1 MDRKPFLLE
10 KINKIEI
17 CFTPAL
23 YHLYHNP
30 KANVVVIDIMR
41 ATTAICSAFAAGA
54 EKIIP
59 VGSVEEAKKMKDAGY
74 TLAAERDGK
83 VLDFADFGN
92 SPFNFTPENVKGKT
106 IAYSTTNGTQAINM
120 AKDAN
125 QLIIGAFT
133 NLSTVTNYLENQKND
148 LVILCS
154 GWKDRFN
161 LEDTI
166 CAGAMAEKLIESGK
180 YSTICDST
188 HASIDLWKIAK
199 TNILEYIQKAAHR
212 ERLRQMVLDDV
223 VEYCHTPDSVK
234 VLPVYQNGVIT
245 NILTDK

>member
-1 MDRKPFLLE
+1 
-10 KINKIEI
+10 
-17 CFTPAL
+17 
-23 YHLYHNP
+23 
-30 KANVVVIDIMR
+30 MR

-59 VGSVEEAKKMKDAGY
+59 VGSVEEAKKMKAAGY

-125 QLIIGAFT
+125 KLIIGAFT
-133 NLSTVTNYLENQKND
+133 NLSTVTDYLENQKND

-188 HASIDLWKIAK
+188 HASIDLWGGKLPK
-199 TNILEYIQKAAHR
+199 TIF
-212 ERLRQMVLDDV
+212 
-223 VEYCHTPDSVK
+223 
-234 VLPVYQNGVIT
+234 
-245 NILTDK
+245 